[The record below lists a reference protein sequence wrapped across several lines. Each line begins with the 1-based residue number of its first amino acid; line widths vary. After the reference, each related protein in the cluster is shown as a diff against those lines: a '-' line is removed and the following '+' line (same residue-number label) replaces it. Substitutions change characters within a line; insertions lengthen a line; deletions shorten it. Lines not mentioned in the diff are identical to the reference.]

1 MGEKA
6 WEKKQRVYT
15 GFMDL
20 ENLYD
25 RVNRE
30 ALWKVL
36 RMYDVGGK
44 NYFFKINIFFFV
56 QYHPLLEECNCSSAV

>member
-1 MGEKA
+1 MGEKV

-36 RMYDVGGK
+36 RMYDVGGMYV
-44 NYFFKINIFFFV
+44 NVNVSGFIV
-56 QYHPLLEECNCSSAV
+56 V